1 MVRSVRRARRLS
13 AIRDQNAKIIPQT
26 LRHIRAPGADPDL
39 ESAMQPGLVY
49 GADTDEIAVDQAL
62 PARTREQDL
71 ESAVDPS
78 LRRRVYEMEQDADSV
93 GGVSPAQISPVSCPA
108 AFTSVESLGF
118 PEDVGEEI
126 EEGEPE
132 VSMATATR
140 ITKVIQA
147 PRVNGVNG
155 EINCLES

>member
-13 AIRDQNAKIIPQT
+13 AIRDQNAKIIPQISGY
-26 LRHIRAPGADPDL
+26 IRAPGTDPDL
-39 ESAMQPGLVY
+39 GSAMQPGPLY
-49 GADTDEIAVDQAL
+49 GTDTDEIAVGQAL
-62 PARTREQDL
+62 LARSREQDL

-78 LRRRVYEMEQDADSV
+78 SSLRM
-93 GGVSPAQISPVSCPA
+93 GGVSPAQIYPVSCPA

-140 ITKVIQA
+140 ITKIIQA
-147 PRVNGVNG
+147 PQVNGVNG
-155 EINCLES
+155 EINCLELAGLG